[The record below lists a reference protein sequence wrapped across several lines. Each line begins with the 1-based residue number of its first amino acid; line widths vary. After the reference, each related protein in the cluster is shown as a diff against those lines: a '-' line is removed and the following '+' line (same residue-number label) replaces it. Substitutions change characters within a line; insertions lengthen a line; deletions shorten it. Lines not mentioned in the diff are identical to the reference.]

1 MSGGGKPAIRSL
13 ALAALAGLMVLS
25 GCKADAP
32 AAKDGGAPGTS
43 SLAAAIATAGDLSTV
58 AAGLKSTGLASV
70 FDGNASYTVLA
81 PTDAAFKALGEKAGT
96 LTADDNRAALAA
108 VLRDHI
114 VPGTLTPADIKK
126 ALEVSKGDPVKMRT
140 VGNGELSFARAGDAI
155 TVTGPDGAAAK
166 FAGDAVTARNGVAIP
181 IDAVLKKL

>member
-1 MSGGGKPAIRSL
+1 MSCRGKPAMRSL
-13 ALAALAGLMVLS
+13 TLAALAGLMVLS
-25 GCKADAP
+25 GCKASAP
-32 AAKDGGAPGTS
+32 AGKDAAAAGTS
-43 SLAAAIATAGDLSTV
+43 SLAAAITTAGDLSTV
-58 AAGLKSTGLASV
+58 SAGLKSTGLASV

-81 PTDAAFKALGEKAGT
+81 PTDAAFKALGDKAGM
-96 LTADDNRAALAA
+96 LTADGNRAALAA

-140 VGNGELSFARAGDAI
+140 VGNGEVTFTKAGNAI
-155 TVTGPDGAAAK
+155 TVSGPDGTSAK